1 MCFKLHQLLI
11 CDQWCPISQVQTGV
25 GLVLLHSEGP
35 VEGSVLL
42 LNIPTA
48 AAVPLNLLN
57 KCDHIHVDSVFCS
70 FHPSVKIDKDR
81 RLVILDEEHEVI

>member
-1 MCFKLHQLLI
+1 MLR
-11 CDQWCPISQVQTGV
+11 
-25 GLVLLHSEGP
+25 SEGP

-42 LNIPTA
+42 LNITA
-48 AAVPLNLLN
+48 AAAFPLNLLN
-57 KCDHIHVDSVFCS
+57 KCDHIHVDSIFSS